1 MKTIYFVRHGE
12 SEGNVGARYQ
22 GDSTP
27 LTPNGEDQARFIG
40 ERVSRLKAGAL
51 VASPML
57 RAQQTASFIS
67 DTTGLRVETSALF
80 AERKR
85 PTIQV
90 DNLKESPE
98 VQAAEREIIRS
109 SGISGYRFADEENF
123 DDLKER
129 AGEALAYLESHSSQS
144 IVVVSHGVFLRN
156 ILARAIYGDEMSGK
170 DCTAILETFI
180 ASNTGLTVLTYEE
193 ARRKPWQ
200 VLSWNDHAH
209 LG

>member
-1 MKTIYFVRHGE
+1 MK
-12 SEGNVGARYQ
+12 A
-22 GDSTP
+22 D
-27 LTPNGEDQARFIG
+27 
-40 ERVSRLKAGAL
+40 AL

-80 AERKR
+80 VERKR

-156 ILARAIYGDEMSGK
+156 ILARAIFGDEMSGK

-193 ARRKPWQ
+193 ARQKPWQ